1 MTSAAS
7 LLHVLLFALL
17 MLNSVAGH
25 NVRGRHGAKGP
36 LNAEPFHS
44 FAILDSKLSVL
55 TAQEAALEASLN
67 RGSAPVSPSNLSPSQ
82 LRLLKNM
89 NATIMVITGRVNR
102 LESLYTKQR
111 QKFGVRTF
119 KVTGVKARAVHH
131 EVTTIRRARG
141 DAARRV
147 AEKSLG
153 ERTIA
158 LVVQF
163 QAVSGG
169 HEATHC
175 PAREWICCE
184 PKRAM
189 I

>member
-1 MTSAAS
+1 
-7 LLHVLLFALL
+7 
-17 MLNSVAGH
+17 
-25 NVRGRHGAKGP
+25 
-36 LNAEPFHS
+36 
-44 FAILDSKLSVL
+44 
-55 TAQEAALEASLN
+55 
-67 RGSAPVSPSNLSPSQ
+67 
-82 LRLLKNM
+82 M

-119 KVTGVKARAVHH
+119 KVMGVKARAVHH

-147 AEKSLG
+147 AETSLG

-184 PKRAM
+184 PKRANDLMPGQEGGCRWMCLPTVNKCTGLLGPLIPM
-189 I
+189 IPASTAK